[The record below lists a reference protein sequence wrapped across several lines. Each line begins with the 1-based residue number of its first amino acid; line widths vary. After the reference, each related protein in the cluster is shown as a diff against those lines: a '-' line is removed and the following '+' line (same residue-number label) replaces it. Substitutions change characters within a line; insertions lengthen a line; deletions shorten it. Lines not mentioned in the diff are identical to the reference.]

1 MLEHSVWPLSVTLTW
16 NLGTCQKLPQDER
29 ACSVSG
35 SELED
40 CDRGHGD
47 TEPCPTTHL
56 RRGVTTEHKIRV
68 HDSNILRHE
77 QAQGF
82 TGTVI
87 DGFDGVQSDC

>member
-16 NLGTCQKLPQDER
+16 NPETCQKLPQDER

-40 CDRGHGD
+40 LDRGHGD

-56 RRGVTTEHKIRV
+56 EREVPSEHKIRV
-68 HDSNILRHE
+68 HDSNMSRHE
-77 QAQGF
+77 QAQDSN
-82 TGTVI
+82 GTVI
-87 DGFDGVQSDC
+87 DGVQSDC